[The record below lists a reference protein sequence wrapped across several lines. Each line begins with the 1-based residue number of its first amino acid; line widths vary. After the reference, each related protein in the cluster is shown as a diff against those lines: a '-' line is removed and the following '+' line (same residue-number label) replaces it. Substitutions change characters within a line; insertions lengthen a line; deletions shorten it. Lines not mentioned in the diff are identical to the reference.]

1 MVSVPKQRVQRV
13 SDSPRKF
20 MYCWAD
26 DVASLFKT
34 KKVRVRFNVAF
45 RLDNVVIAVIAPTS
59 KRDSA
64 RISKKT
70 SPYTIRMYVLRV
82 PIFSKVEN

>member
-1 MVSVPKQRVQRV
+1 
-13 SDSPRKF
+13 

-59 KRDSA
+59 KRDST

-70 SPYTIRMYVLRV
+70 SPYTIRTYSGYQFLARLELTRRG
-82 PIFSKVEN
+82 K